1 MSDERESA
9 ALSDRARDRII
20 AEVGQLR
27 QRRDHMT
34 AELESDHDTVGD
46 HGDAAE
52 AIQRADEVARINAQ
66 IADLTRVLQ
75 GGRSVVDKPGLLP
88 DGTQLTLRFS
98 ESGVVHMS
106 VVAIEAETPDGAS
119 ETTLTADSPMG
130 LALVGH
136 QPGDTV
142 TFTAPQGQQQ
152 VELLGVKY
160 PD

>member
-1 MSDERESA
+1 MSDQRESA
-9 ALSDRARDRII
+9 ALSDQTRDRII
-20 AEVGQLR
+20 TYVGQLR

-34 AELESDHDTVGD
+34 TELDSDHHTVGH

-66 IADLTRVLQ
+66 IADLNRVLQ

-88 DGTQLTLRFS
+88 DGTQLTLRFPD
-98 ESGVVHMS
+98 SGVVHMS
-106 VVAIEAETPDGAS
+106 VVAIEAETSDGAS
-119 ETTLTADSPMG
+119 ETALTADSPMG
-130 LALVGH
+130 LAMVGH

-142 TFTAPQGQQQ
+142 TFTAPQGRHQ